1 MNPLVDGKLIELCFS
16 AKQKDVY
23 FSKTSLGP
31 SGWAYEDGFR
41 PSKFSL
47 CTWLFHFVVLWLTFT
62 QQQTLDSDLLLQG
75 FGDTMLLPSSISLV
89 TLK

>member
-23 FSKTSLGP
+23 FSKTTVGP
-31 SGWAYEDGFR
+31 SGWAFEDGFR
-41 PSKFSL
+41 PAKFPL
-47 CTWLFHFVVLWLTFT
+47 CTWLCHFVILRLTFT
-62 QQQTLDSDLLLQG
+62 QQRTLDSDLPLQG
-75 FGDTMLLPSSISLV
+75 FGDTLLLPSCISLA